1 MGAAARHPLLIPA
14 FPLMSLL
21 VAAAAVAAAAGVAVA
36 AVGGLTAAVAEV
48 ATALGLDVLIDSFSA
63 GTGPRIL
70 TP

>member
-1 MGAAARHPLLIPA
+1 
-14 FPLMSLL
+14 MSLL